1 MNLDKKFFNL
11 AAAINNIIC
20 KLINRPKITNNHEEK
35 HNFDT
40 FETIVIK
47 DPKNFVLKEGDI
59 LFRNNF
65 QQKVVLPSKK
75 FIN

>member
-1 MNLDKKFFNL
+1 MKK
-11 AAAINNIIC
+11 NII
-20 KLINRPKITNNHEEK
+20 LILLK
-35 HNFDT
+35 
-40 FETIVIK
+40 TIVIK

-75 FIN
+75 FIKLEAGGLFIDTVKMEITSAK